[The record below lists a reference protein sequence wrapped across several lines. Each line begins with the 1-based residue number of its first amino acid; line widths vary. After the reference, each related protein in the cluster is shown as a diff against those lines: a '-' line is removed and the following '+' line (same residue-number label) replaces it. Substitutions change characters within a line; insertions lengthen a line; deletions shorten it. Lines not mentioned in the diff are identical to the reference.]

1 VEQSTTD
8 WKGNKTMRNREQ
20 WLAAFASAAKPS
32 IARNISGGGDEEA
45 AIRLSCGFPPKT
57 GRKPAIAAV
66 VPPTASQ
73 DFTAEI
79 FVSPTVDDA
88 ATVAKS
94 IIPLLQVAQA
104 GNWRNAAPTVAKPL
118 DTIPQWATA
127 ILERLGSYPHAAL
140 EIAAAPKQT
149 TRLVKVACLNDNY
162 IARVSNSTLVQ
173 LGAPI
178 CPACNIAMVRA

>member
-1 VEQSTTD
+1 
-8 WKGNKTMRNREQ
+8 MRNREQ

-57 GRKPAIAAV
+57 GRKAAVAAV

-79 FVSPTVDDA
+79 FISPTVDA
-88 ATVAKS
+88 AAKVAAA

-104 GNWRNAAPTVAKPL
+104 GNWRNAAPAVAKPL
-118 DTIPQWATA
+118 DTLPAWALP

-149 TRLVKVACLNDNY
+149 TRLVKVECLNTNHQY

-173 LGAPI
+173 FGAPI
-178 CPACNIAMVRA
+178 CPACLVPMERA